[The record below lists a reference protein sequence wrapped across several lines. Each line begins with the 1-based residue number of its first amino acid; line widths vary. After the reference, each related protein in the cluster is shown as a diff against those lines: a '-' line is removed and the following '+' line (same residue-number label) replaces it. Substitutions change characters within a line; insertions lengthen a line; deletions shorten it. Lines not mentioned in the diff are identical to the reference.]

1 MCVSVSVCARV
12 CLWMNVRV
20 MVVEIYFSHNIINF
34 VKSSLISRVLKK
46 RKLIL
51 FSHFLRPEQEGICRR
66 WLFISV
72 RLITSLFALLQRYF
86 PYATSQILSFDM
98 KLIKID
104 IFYHSIRF
112 LLSRLSGTRCNYTS
126 NTVCIILIFFDYPIY
141 YNQILT
147 CAYKSFKTNYPSWD
161 LNPGISFSE

>member
-1 MCVSVSVCARV
+1 MDYLGSNNYFNFIRVCINVCMYVRVSVCARV
-12 CLWMNVRV
+12 CLWMYVRV
-20 MVVEIYFSHNIINF
+20 LVVEIYFSQTIINF

-66 WLFISV
+66 WLYISV
-72 RLITSLFALLQRYF
+72 RWITSLFALLQRYF
-86 PYATSQILSFDM
+86 PYATSQILSFDK

-112 LLSRLSGTRCNYTS
+112 LLSRLSGTRCK
-126 NTVCIILIFFDYPIY
+126 LH
-141 YNQILT
+141 
-147 CAYKSFKTNYPSWD
+147 FKYSVHNINFLWLSY
-161 LNPGISFSE
+161 LL